1 MRHRVVV
8 TREGDNWL
16 ADAPDLE
23 GTHTFARTLPNLD
36 QSVREAVVL
45 ATGQPED
52 AMSSLEFDWQFR
64 TGDSTVDGAAAE
76 LRDRRRVVSQMTQD
90 AMRDT
95 EALAIR
101 LAAAGY
107 SVRDIAWLTGI
118 SHQRVSQLTS
128 KAG

>member
-16 ADAPDLE
+16 ADAPDLQ
-23 GTHTFARTLPNLD
+23 GTHTFARTLANLD

-45 ATGQPED
+45 ATGQPDE

-64 TGDSTVDGAAAE
+64 TGDSTVDGAAGV
-76 LRDRRRVVSQMTQD
+76 RQRRWVASQMTQE
-90 AMRDT
+90 AVRDT

-118 SHQRVSQLTS
+118 SHQRASQLTR

>member
-8 TREGDNWL
+8 TREEDNWL

-23 GTHTFARTLPNLD
+23 GTHTFARTLANLD
-36 QSVREAVVL
+36 RSIREAVVL
-45 ATGQPED
+45 ATGEPDE
-52 AMSSLEFDWQFR
+52 ALSSLQFDWQFR
-64 TGDSTVDGAAAE
+64 TGDSTVDSAAE
-76 LRDRRRVVSQMTQD
+76 IRERRRAASQMTLD
-90 AMRDT
+90 AVHDT

-101 LAAAGY
+101 LSASGY